1 MTTVNKVIING
12 AVKIDLTGDTVTPEL
27 LADGATA
34 HDKSGQPITGTL
46 KPGITPNA
54 PVTWSQVN
62 PVAAAYLAAANYDP
76 ADYST
81 SIIDNYANQSTAYRK
96 DQPTGADVQV
106 SAGDLLVVDAQGRR
120 QKKSVTGGTET
131 IYNLVP
137 GAADYLVQQD
147 GIIGSCGHLIPTGT
161 LRMIAAPS
169 AINVRDLGGWVC
181 DGGTIKYGKLFRGG
195 ALSAA
200 ARGVLVDYLGI
211 AVDLDLRGTAEA
223 GITASPLGD
232 DIEFVC
238 PSTYAMYSL
247 TNTAALTEVL
257 RCIFDAVSIG
267 KLLYFHCAVGAD
279 RTATVACI
287 VELLLGVAQGDVD
300 KDYELTSFYTLR
312 ARNGSY
318 QGGTLTWAGLMSEI
332 SALEGSTMRD
342 KIVNWVYSLGFTAA
356 EINAF
361 RAAMID
367 GTPETVTPIVHTY
380 TITSTLSNATSDNS
394 EVSVEQNKGYK
405 AKISAAKGYVI
416 SDVRIKMGDT
426 DITNQVWDGDETN
439 LWHPVTLTLT
449 KCVANNSRHAVIDG
463 QAYACTLTAD
473 ADYTLDGAT
482 VSITMGGVDVSTYY
496 KNGIIAIPKVTG
508 NLEITVNAVMQ
519 GPAYENLLDTVGY
532 LDGKRVS
539 LNSGLPKDAANRVFL
554 GTIDGGIP
562 CTYMDIIRVKGL
574 TYPNSDDET
583 VCIGI
588 FIDGIWGTAVG
599 GKATYLKNTRFKTN
613 WFEYAVDD
621 AGVLSVTIIN
631 NESTVTGL
639 RLNGIGTTGANV
651 IITKNQEIT

>member
-1 MTTVNKVIING
+1 MAKVLITKSKLDTLAQHING
-12 AVKIDLTGDTVTPEL
+12 KTGASGAMTIAQMQAAVDDIV
-27 LADGATA
+27 
-34 HDKSGQPITGTL
+34 
-46 KPGITPNA
+46 TPNA

-62 PVAAAYLAAANYDP
+62 PVAAAYLAAADYDP
-76 ADYST
+76 ADYSV
-81 SIIDNYANQSTAYRK
+81 SIIANYANQATTYRK
-96 DQPTGADVQV
+96 DWPTGADVQA
-106 SAGDLLVVDAQGRR
+106 STGDLLVVDTQGRR

-137 GAADYLVQQD
+137 GAADYLVQQ
-147 GIIGSCGHLIPTGT
+147 GGVIGSCGHLIPTGT

-195 ALSAA
+195 VLSAS

-211 AVDLDLRGTAEA
+211 AVDLDLRGATEAE
-223 GITASPLGD
+223 ITASPLGD
-232 DIEFVC
+232 DVEFVC

-247 TNTAALTEVL
+247 ANTAALTEVL
-257 RCIFDAVSIG
+257 RCIFNAVALG
-267 KLLYFHCAVGAD
+267 KPLYFHCAVGAD

-367 GTPETVTPIVHTY
+367 GAPETVTPLTHTY
-380 TITSTLSNATSDNS
+380 SITSTLSNATSDNS
-394 EVSVEQNKGYK
+394 ETSVEQNKAYS
-405 AKISAAKGYVI
+405 AKIFAAKDYVI
-416 SDVRIKMGDT
+416 SDVKVKMGGT
-426 DITNQVWDGDETN
+426 DITSQVWDGSETN
-439 LWHPVTLTLT
+439 LYRSVSLTLT
-449 KCVANNSRHAVIDG
+449 NCVADNSRRAVIDG

-473 ADYTLDGAT
+473 AGYTLDGAT

-496 KNGIIAIPKVTG
+496 KDGIIAIPKVTG
-508 NLEITVNAVMQ
+508 DLEITVNAVMQ
-519 GPAYENLLDTVGY
+519 GPTYENLLDTVGY

-562 CTYMDIIRVKGL
+562 CTYRDIIRVKGL
-574 TYPNSDDET
+574 AYPNSDDET

-588 FIDGIWGTAVG
+588 FIDGTWGTAVG
-599 GKATYLKNTRFKTN
+599 GKATYLKNTTFKTN
-613 WFEYAVDD
+613 WFKYAVDD
-621 AGVLSVTIIN
+621 AGVLSVEIIN

-651 IITKNQEIT
+651 IITKNQEIN

>member
-1 MTTVNKVIING
+1 MAKVLITKSKLDTLAQHING
-12 AVKIDLTGDTVTPEL
+12 KTGASGAMTIAEMQAAVDDIV
-27 LADGATA
+27 
-34 HDKSGQPITGTL
+34 
-46 KPGITPNA
+46 TPNA
-54 PVTWSQVN
+54 PITWSQVN
-62 PVAAAYLAAANYDP
+62 PVAAAYLAAADYDP
-76 ADYST
+76 ADYSV
-81 SIIDNYANQSTAYRK
+81 SIIDNYANQATTYRK
-96 DQPTGADVQV
+96 DWPTGADVQV
-106 SAGDLLVVDAQGRR
+106 STGDLLVVDAQGRR

-195 ALSAA
+195 ALSAS

-267 KLLYFHCAVGAD
+267 KPLYFHCAVGAD

-361 RAAMID
+361 RVAMID
-367 GTPETVTPIVHTY
+367 GAPETVTPIVHTY
-380 TITSTLSNATSDNS
+380 TITGTLSNATSDNF
-394 EVSVEQNKGYK
+394 ETSVEQNKAYS
-405 AKISAAKGYVI
+405 AKISAEKGYVI
-416 SDVRIKMGDT
+416 SDVRIKMGGT
-426 DITNQVWDGDETN
+426 DITNQVWSGSETN
-439 LWHPVTLTLT
+439 LYRSVSLTLT
-449 KCVANNSRHAVIDG
+449 NCVADNSRHAVIDG

-532 LDGKRVS
+532 LNGKRVS

-651 IITKNQEIT
+651 IITKNQEIN

>member
-1 MTTVNKVIING
+1 MAKVLITKSKLDTLAQHINDKTGASGAMTIAEMQA
-12 AVKIDLTGDTVTPEL
+12 AVDDIV
-27 LADGATA
+27 
-34 HDKSGQPITGTL
+34 
-46 KPGITPNA
+46 TPNA

-62 PVAAAYLAAANYDP
+62 PVAAAYLAAADYDP
-76 ADYST
+76 ADYSV

-96 DQPTGADVQV
+96 DWPTGADVQV
-106 SAGDLLVVDAQGRR
+106 STGDLLVVDTQGRR

-131 IYNLVP
+131 IYNLAP
-137 GAADYLVQQD
+137 GAADYLVQQG
-147 GIIGSCGHLIPTGT
+147 GIIGGCGHLIPTGA

-169 AINVRDLGGWVC
+169 AINVRDLGGWAC

-195 ALSAA
+195 ALSAS

-211 AVDLDLRGTAEA
+211 AVDLDLRGATEA

-232 DIEFVC
+232 DVEFVC

-247 TNTAALTEVL
+247 ANTAALTEVL
-257 RCIFDAVSIG
+257 RCIFNAVALG
-267 KLLYFHCAVGAD
+267 KPLYFHCAVGAD

-367 GTPETVTPIVHTY
+367 GAPETVTPLTHTY
-380 TITSTLSNATSDNS
+380 SITSTLSNATSDNS
-394 EVSVEQNKGYK
+394 ETSVEQNKAYS
-405 AKISAAKGYVI
+405 AKIFAAKGYVI
-416 SDVRIKMGDT
+416 SDVKVKMGGT
-426 DITNQVWDGDETN
+426 DITSQVWDGSETN
-439 LWHPVTLTLT
+439 LYRSVSLTLT
-449 KCVANNSRHAVIDG
+449 NCVADNSRRAVIDG

-473 ADYTLDGAT
+473 AGYTLDGAT

-496 KNGIIAIPKVTG
+496 KDGIIAIPKVTG

-588 FIDGIWGTAVG
+588 FIDGTWGTAVG
-599 GKATYLKNTRFKTN
+599 GKATYLKNTTFKTN
-613 WFEYAVDD
+613 WFKYAVDD
-621 AGVLSVTIIN
+621 AGVLSVEIIN

-651 IITKNQEIT
+651 IITKNQEIN

>member
-1 MTTVNKVIING
+1 MAKVLITKSKLDTLAQHING
-12 AVKIDLTGDTVTPEL
+12 KTGASGAMTIAQMQAAVDDIV
-27 LADGATA
+27 
-34 HDKSGQPITGTL
+34 
-46 KPGITPNA
+46 TPNA

-62 PVAAAYLAAANYDP
+62 PVAAAYLAAADYDP
-76 ADYST
+76 ADYSV
-81 SIIDNYANQSTAYRK
+81 SIIANYANQATTYRK
-96 DQPTGADVQV
+96 DWPTGADVQA
-106 SAGDLLVVDAQGRR
+106 STGDLLVVDTQGRR

-137 GAADYLVQQD
+137 GAADYLVQQ
-147 GIIGSCGHLIPTGT
+147 GGVIGSCGHLIPTGT

-195 ALSAA
+195 VLSAS

-211 AVDLDLRGTAEA
+211 AVDLDLRGATEAE
-223 GITASPLGD
+223 ITASPLGD
-232 DIEFVC
+232 DVEFVC

-247 TNTAALTEVL
+247 ANTAALTEVL
-257 RCIFDAVSIG
+257 RCIFNAVALG
-267 KLLYFHCAVGAD
+267 KPLYFHCAVGAD

-367 GTPETVTPIVHTY
+367 GAPETVTPLTHTY
-380 TITSTLSNATSDNS
+380 SITSTLSNATSDNS
-394 EVSVEQNKGYK
+394 ETSVEQNKAYS
-405 AKISAAKGYVI
+405 AKIFAAKDYVI
-416 SDVRIKMGDT
+416 SDVKVKMGGT
-426 DITNQVWDGDETN
+426 DITSQVWDGSETN
-439 LWHPVTLTLT
+439 LYRSVSLTLT
-449 KCVANNSRHAVIDG
+449 NCVADNSRRAVIDG

-473 ADYTLDGAT
+473 AGYTLDGAT

-496 KNGIIAIPKVTG
+496 KDGIIAIPKVTG
-508 NLEITVNAVMQ
+508 DLEITVNAVMQ
-519 GPAYENLLDTVGY
+519 GPTYENLLDTVGY

-539 LNSGLPKDAANRVFL
+539 FNSGLPKDAANRVFL

-562 CTYMDIIRVKGL
+562 CTYRDIIRVKGL
-574 TYPNSDDET
+574 AYPNSDDET

-588 FIDGIWGTAVG
+588 FIDGTWGTTVG
-599 GKATYLKNTRFKTN
+599 GKATFLKNTTFKTN
-613 WFEYAVDD
+613 WFKYAVDD
-621 AGVLSVTIIN
+621 AGVLSVEIIN

-651 IITKNQEIT
+651 IITKNQEIN